1 MLGSLTGFAMSYSAM
16 ATDAAT
22 TTTKGGVNE
31 MSFLPVLMS
40 LGVVIV
46 AILLLAAF
54 YKKMNFGFANSR
66 GLKIVTSLSLGTKE
80 RIVVIEVKGQQHV
93 IGVTANQINHLIT
106 LDEPL
111 EQDTVSGDQNNTSGL
126 SFEKVLQGIS
136 KK

>member
-1 MLGSLTGFAMSYSAM
+1 
-16 ATDAAT
+16 
-22 TTTKGGVNE
+22 
-31 MSFLPVLMS
+31 MSFLPMLMS

-111 EQDTVSGDQNNTSGL
+111 EQDIASGNQAGTAGL
-126 SFEKVLQGIS
+126 SFEKILQGIS